1 VKFSPRTSLCI
12 ENKLKLSYRKQI
24 ARQLRIQYV
33 GGIYRPKYYTVTLE
47 SVKVTGNGTIG
58 WIRHDLLLVELLDVE
73 YYRDREMWVR
83 DIKVMP
89 SESLGTVSH
98 SPSIVIVA
106 VSLAILEIFS
116 VKEWPDLEIW
126 VWSHSRLLK
135 MARFHKPCMTISPPL

>member
-1 VKFSPRTSLCI
+1 MKFSPRTSLCI

-83 DIKVMP
+83 DN
-89 SESLGTVSH
+89 
-98 SPSIVIVA
+98 
-106 VSLAILEIFS
+106 
-116 VKEWPDLEIW
+116 
-126 VWSHSRLLK
+126 SR
-135 MARFHKPCMTISPPL
+135 